1 MTRWIL
7 AAIAA
12 VLLTGCATPPPVV
25 EERVTTVPVPVLTYP
40 VKPNKV
46 PALVAPLPPR
56 PADARAAADL
66 ALAKV
71 CELVD
76 YMVQADPLLRISSNQ
91 APRAV
96 PLFPECADP
105 KP

>member
-1 MTRWIL
+1 MKNRIL

-12 VLLTGCATPPPVV
+12 VLLTNCQTPPPIV

-40 VKPNKV
+40 VKADKV
-46 PALVAPLPPR
+46 PALVDPLPAR

-71 CELVD
+71 CELVG
-76 YMVQADPLLRISSNQ
+76 YMVQADPLLRIASNQ
-91 APRAV
+91 APRTL
-96 PLFPECADP
+96 PDFPECADP
-105 KP
+105 PR